1 MALPGCSLLA
11 MNNLVYP
18 YKIISWNVRGANS
31 IARQQEIK
39 QLISVCKPDLICLQE
54 TKLQVVN
61 ISMIRNT
68 LGLDFNNNFVFL
80 PADGTRGGILIAA
93 RTSFLLLQN
102 SFTTN
107 HSIIVSLVDNKCN
120 RTWMVTGVYGPQ
132 GELEKKMF
140 IRELKGLKHST
151 SDNWLLMGDF
161 NPIYK
166 EEDKNTNR
174 LNRRLMLIFRR
185 ALNHMEVKEVNLT
198 GRRYTWSNGQQN
210 PTLTW
215 IDRVFCTPQGEE
227 IFPNPILQALSSSIS
242 DHCPILLSPL
252 IQPPVKPIFRFEQH
266 LTKMQGFLA
275 CV

>member
-11 MNNLVYP
+11 MNNLVYS
-18 YKIISWNVRGANS
+18 YKIISWNVRGPNS

-132 GELEKKMF
+132 G
-140 IRELKGLKHST
+140 
-151 SDNWLLMGDF
+151 
-161 NPIYK
+161 
-166 EEDKNTNR
+166 
-174 LNRRLMLIFRR
+174 
-185 ALNHMEVKEVNLT
+185 
-198 GRRYTWSNGQQN
+198 
-210 PTLTW
+210 
-215 IDRVFCTPQGEE
+215 
-227 IFPNPILQALSSSIS
+227 SSKRKCS
-242 DHCPILLSPL
+242 
-252 IQPPVKPIFRFEQH
+252 
-266 LTKMQGFLA
+266 
-275 CV
+275 